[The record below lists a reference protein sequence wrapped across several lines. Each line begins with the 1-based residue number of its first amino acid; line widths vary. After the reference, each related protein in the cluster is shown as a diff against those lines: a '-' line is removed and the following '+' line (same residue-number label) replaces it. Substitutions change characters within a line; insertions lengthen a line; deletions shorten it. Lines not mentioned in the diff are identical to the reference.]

1 MEIKLNKLGCC
12 IFALGLVCIV
22 RQTCMDVKKLS
33 KEMGHIKSRMD
44 SAEFTMDDLYE
55 KFHAFNAKKE
65 AE

>member
-44 SAEFTMDDLYE
+44 DSETNIDKIFTM
-55 KFHAFNAKKE
+55 FHSKME
-65 AE
+65 ANL

>member
-44 SAEFTMDDLYE
+44 SAETNMDKIFTI
-55 KFHAFNAKKE
+55 FHSKME